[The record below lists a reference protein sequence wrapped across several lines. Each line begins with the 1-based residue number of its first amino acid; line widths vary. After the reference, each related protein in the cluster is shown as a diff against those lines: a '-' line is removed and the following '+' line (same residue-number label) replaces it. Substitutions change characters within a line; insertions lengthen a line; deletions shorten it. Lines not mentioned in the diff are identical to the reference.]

1 MKTAPEIRTGIGVVV
16 SAQMIVAFASIGL
29 VTRMSPAIERI
40 LYENVR
46 STTAVE
52 QMYGAI
58 ARRECGLAQA
68 EAEASFDE
76 ALAAEKANIT
86 VDGEGVL
93 VDEVDQLW
101 RRGMAGDCDAMDVV
115 TRDLDGIA
123 ALNRG
128 EMSRQDL
135 QAKRLGAAGAWA
147 TVLLGL
153 ATFGISAMI
162 SRRFIQRI
170 AYPISEIEAVLVA
183 ANLGDP
189 YRRCRRLD
197 GPAEFGAI
205 SMRLNQLLDKR
216 LAQDETEDP
225 QLRATDRCLLQH
237 LLDRM
242 PDAVVAVDRSGA
254 VIAASDR
261 AMDVIAG
268 SGVNSLADALAISPD
283 GDPEIS
289 LIQRVEPFGKQQGFL
304 VWLRPLET
312 MAARVEHEAAAAAG
326 TAAPIEPLAAIL
338 SEPLVRKPTLSTGLA
353 DRGASDDP
361 NAKTVPVEPRPT
373 DGKPDWKRD

>member
-1 MKTAPEIRTGIGVVV
+1 MKTASEIRTGLGVLV

-40 LYENVR
+40 LFENVR

-52 QMYGAI
+52 RMYASI
-58 ARRECGLAQA
+58 ARRDCGLSQEDA
-68 EAEASFDE
+68 EARFEE
-76 ALAAEKANIT
+76 ALGDEKRNIT
-86 VDGEGVL
+86 IDGEGVL
-93 VDEVDQLW
+93 AHRVDKAW
-101 RRGMAGDCDAMDVV
+101 RRGMRGDCGAMDVV
-115 TRDLDGIA
+115 TENLDAIGE
-123 ALNRG
+123 LNRG
-128 EMSRQDL
+128 EMAAQDIR
-135 QAKRLGAAGAWA
+135 AKRLGAAGAWA
-147 TVLLGL
+147 TVILGL
-153 ATFGISAMI
+153 ATFGISAML

-170 AYPISEIEAVLVA
+170 AAPIGEIEAVLVA
-183 ANLGDP
+183 ANQGDP
-189 YRRCRRLD
+189 YRRCRRME

-205 SMRLNQLLDKR
+205 AMRLNQLLDKR

-225 QLRATDRCLLQH
+225 QLRAMDRCLLQH

-304 VWLRPLET
+304 VWLKPLEG
-312 MAARVEHEAAAAAG
+312 ASRPSGGAG
-326 TAAPIEPLAAIL
+326 EGSSGGAPTEPGPAIL
-338 SEPLVRKPTLSTGLA
+338 AEPLVRRPTLTNGLA

-361 NAKTVPVEPRPT
+361 NAKPVAAPPPV
-373 DGKPDWKRD
+373 DGKKDWERD